1 MNSGTHLSRTTLV
14 SDSAPGRSR
23 RTLSVVAA
31 HLFLFALALF
41 AAFLLAYNFRLV
53 IKLTPEGEPLSCVTS
68 YYLPLLALALPIKIL
83 VFWGARQYRMSWRYV
98 GLRDLFA
105 VTSASL
111 ASTFAFL
118 IAYFLLEN
126 AWLQFFQAP
135 LIDPWNKLRQS
146 SVFAL
151 DWAATIVFVSAA
163 RVLVRFYY
171 EDVHP
176 GATGEPIRA
185 LICGAG
191 DAGETVLREILR
203 LREERYQV
211 IGFVDDDLSQLHG
224 RIHDVEILAPTRDIR
239 RVCEEHSVEEVFIAL
254 PRATPKAIRAIVESC
269 EGMGVR
275 FRTIPAVTDVI
286 EGRVQVSRIRD
297 IDIADLLGRE
307 AVELDCD
314 RIAAELRAQCVLVTG
329 AGGSIGSEMC
339 RQIASYDP
347 KRLVLVE
354 RAENNLFEIDRELRR
369 RFPSLD
375 IAPYVADIVDEPR
388 LQSIFQR
395 ERPAIVFHAAAHKH
409 VPMMEINPGEAVKNN
424 VVGTKTVAEASVA
437 VGAKKMVLI
446 STDKAINPTSVMGC
460 TKRIAELCVQSMAG
474 EGVTQFVTV
483 RFGNVLGSSGSVV
496 PIFKQQIAEGG
507 PVTVTHPEMTRY
519 FMTITEAAQLVL
531 QAGAMGRGGEI
542 YILQMG
548 EPVRIADLARDM
560 ITLSGLRPGIDIEIV
575 HSGKRPG
582 EKLHEELYHESE
594 DVAETGHP
602 KVRIWRHKSTD
613 ASAVRQS
620 IDRLL
625 KLPDTTH
632 DAALSEELRR
642 IVPEY
647 RPEAATAAAAFDS
660 SPSDEAGRRVRPATV

>member
-1 MNSGTHLSRTTLV
+1 MNSVTHSLRSTTEGNSPFGSRLRV
-14 SDSAPGRSR
+14 PWIVG
-23 RTLSVVAA
+23 A
-31 HLFLFALALF
+31 HAVLFALALL
-41 AAFLLAYNFRLV
+41 AAFLLAYNFRLFV
-53 IKLTPEGEPLSCVTS
+53 KLTPDGEPLSCITEF
-68 YYLPLLALALPIKIL
+68 YLPLLALALPIKLL

-105 VTSASL
+105 VTSTSL
-111 ASTFAFL
+111 VSTFAFL
-118 IAYFLLEN
+118 IVYFLLEN
-126 AWLQFFQAP
+126 AWLQLFQHP
-135 LIDPWNKLRQS
+135 LIDRLNKLRQS

-176 GATGEPIRA
+176 VAAGEQVRA

-203 LREERYQV
+203 LREERYQIV
-211 IGFVDDDLSQLHG
+211 GFLDDDDAQRHG
-224 RIHDVEILAPTRDIR
+224 RIHDVEILARTSEIR
-239 RVCEEHSVEEVFIAL
+239 RVCEEHNVEEVFIAL
-254 PRATPKAIRAIVESC
+254 PRATPKAIRTIVESC

-286 EGRVQVSRIRD
+286 EGRVQVSRMRD
-297 IDIADLLGRE
+297 VDIADLLGRE
-307 AVELDCD
+307 AVELDSD
-314 RIAAELRAQCVLVTG
+314 RIASELRGQCVLVTG

-339 RQIASYDP
+339 RQIASYEP
-347 KRLVLVE
+347 KRLILVE
-354 RAENNLFEIDRELRR
+354 RGENNLFEIDRELRR
-369 RFPSLD
+369 SFPMLD
-375 IAPYVADIVDEPR
+375 VTPYVADIVDEPR
-388 LQSIFQR
+388 LQGIFQR

-424 VVGTKTVAEASVA
+424 VVGTKSVAEASVA

-460 TKRIAELCVQSMAG
+460 TKRIAELCVQSMSG
-474 EGVTQFVTV
+474 SGVTQFVTV

-507 PVTVTHPEMTRY
+507 PITVTHPEMTRY

-548 EPVRIADLARDM
+548 EPVRIAELARDM

-575 HSGKRPG
+575 FSGKRPG
-582 EKLHEELYHESE
+582 EKLHEELYHQSE
-594 DVAETGHP
+594 DVADTGHR
-602 KVRIWRHKSTD
+602 KVRIWRHKPADVQAIRQAVERLFRLADT
-613 ASAVRQS
+613 AS
-620 IDRLL
+620 
-625 KLPDTTH
+625 
-632 DAALSEELRR
+632 DAALAEELRR

-647 RPEAATAAAAFDS
+647 RPDR
-660 SPSDEAGRRVRPATV
+660 AGLPTDDGSLPAESVELVRSANS